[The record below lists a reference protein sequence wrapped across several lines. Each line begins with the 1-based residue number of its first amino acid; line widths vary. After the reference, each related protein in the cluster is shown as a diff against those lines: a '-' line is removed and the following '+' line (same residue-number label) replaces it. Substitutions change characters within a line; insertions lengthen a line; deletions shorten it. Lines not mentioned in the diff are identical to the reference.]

1 MVEPVQKTNVYL
13 YNFRSSLVQTDVQIF
28 TLVVFPE
35 FESLVH
41 CVFDNKSLIIP
52 MYAYI
57 IFACG
62 LARHFGQYHR
72 LDRDTQS
79 GSYAGGLLSVIS
91 EF

>member
-1 MVEPVQKTNVYL
+1 
-13 YNFRSSLVQTDVQIF
+13 
-28 TLVVFPE
+28 
-35 FESLVH
+35 
-41 CVFDNKSLIIP
+41 

-72 LDRDTQS
+72 LDRDTQY